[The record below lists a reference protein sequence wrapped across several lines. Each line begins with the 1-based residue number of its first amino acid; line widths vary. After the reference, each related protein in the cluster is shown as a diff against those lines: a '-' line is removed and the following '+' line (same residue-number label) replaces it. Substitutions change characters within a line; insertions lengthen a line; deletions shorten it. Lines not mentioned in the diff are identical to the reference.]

1 MIETFDQS
9 NMFGINGAHKHCDSR
24 NGAASSL
31 FPSRRPH
38 LRAGSYDVRSFRRLV
53 RLRFSIHLSIHATY
67 KSRHSLAW
75 CRLGHHD
82 FCFFHQSFL
91 PVSIS
96 CVFSSHLTFVN
107 DNCSA
112 FTFFSYTTALDISV
126 PSSPISG
133 VPTTVT
139 WTSIDDTDPAT
150 FDLRFVVN
158 NTDVGLAIANIA
170 VEDFTSGAVNV
181 TFPEAG

>member
-1 MIETFDQS
+1 MTETFDQS
-9 NMFGINGAHKHCDSR
+9 NMFGINGTHKHCDSR

-96 CVFSSHLTFVN
+96 CVFSSHLTLL
-107 DNCSA
+107 
-112 FTFFSYTTALDISV
+112 T
-126 PSSPISG
+126 
-133 VPTTVT
+133 TTVAPSLSFHT
-139 WTSIDDTDPAT
+139 PPRSTSLSHHPQSLVYQPLLPGRALMTLILQRSTCDS
-150 FDLRFVVN
+150 L
-158 NTDVGLAIANIA
+158 
-170 VEDFTSGAVNV
+170 
-181 TFPEAG
+181 